1 MMGLGFIIAC
11 VGGFLH
17 TRFPPRSDEGFGRRD
32 LPMLAVL
39 LGAILMG
46 AAFAR

>member
-1 MMGLGFIIAC
+1 MMGAGFIIAA
-11 VGGFLH
+11 VGMFFH
-17 TRFPPRSDEGFGRRD
+17 TRFPPSTDKPLGRRD
-32 LPMLAVL
+32 LALAAVL

>member
-1 MMGLGFIIAC
+1 MMGLGFIIAA
-11 VGGFLH
+11 VGAFMH
-17 TRFPPRSDEGFGRRD
+17 TRFPPHTDKPLGKRD
-32 LPMLAVL
+32 ASLALVL

>member
-1 MMGLGFIIAC
+1 MMGLGFIIVV
-11 VGGFLH
+11 VGAFMH
-17 TRFPPRSDEGFGRRD
+17 TRFPPRTEEGFGRRD
-32 LPMLAVL
+32 LSTLAVL